1 MLAERALER
10 LAEHQERIAAIL
22 RRGRAALA
30 CARDP
35 EHARLAQMRWELM
48 RVLRDYQL
56 FKHLEIF
63 DPVIRHGT
71 AAQAARAGELKQRCL
86 GLAATYTEHVRR
98 WSLLGAIDGW
108 PAYRTDAMAMVDQ
121 LHAHL
126 AAELRDTA
134 GLLAGVRRT
143 RQP

>member
-10 LAEHQERIAAIL
+10 LTGHQERIAEIL
-22 RRGRAALA
+22 ERARAALA
-30 CARDP
+30 HAHHP

-71 AAQAARAGELKQRCL
+71 AGQAARAGELKQRCL
-86 GLAATYTEHVRR
+86 GIAAIHTEHVRR
-98 WSLLGAIDGW
+98 WSLLGAIDAW
-108 PAYRTDAMAMVDQ
+108 PAYRTDAVEMVDR

-126 AAELRDTA
+126 AAERRDTA
-134 GLLAGVRRT
+134 CLLAGMHRT
-143 RQP
+143 RRP